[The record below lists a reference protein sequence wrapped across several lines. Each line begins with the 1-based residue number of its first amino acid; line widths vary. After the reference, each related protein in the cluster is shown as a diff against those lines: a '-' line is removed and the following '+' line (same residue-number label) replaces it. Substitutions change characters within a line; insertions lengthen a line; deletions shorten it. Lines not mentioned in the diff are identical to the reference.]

1 MVYTSTFRRIREK
14 KTNYRKREKL
24 LVGKKDF
31 VTVNVSD
38 QNVSAQLI
46 RPDLLGDKVMAS
58 VHSNEL
64 LSYGW
69 KGSRKNIPSCYLV
82 GLLLGKKCL
91 QKKISSAILYI
102 GKRHFTTKIAACLKG
117 LAEAGLEMPFSED
130 VLPSDD
136 RIQGNHIADY
146 AKKLKENDDLYKSR
160 FSSNLG
166 SGLEPE
172 KYPNHFSEVK
182 DRIVNDKSEKKS
194 DKSVKSEKSDKS
206 VKSEKSDKSVK
217 SEKSDKSPKT
227 TKTKAAK
234 NKGESK

>member
-1 MVYTSTFRRIREK
+1 MVYTSTFRRIRER

-24 LVGKKDF
+24 LIGKKDF

-82 GLLLGKKCL
+82 GLLLGKKCI
-91 QKKISSAILYI
+91 QKKITRAILYI

-117 LAEAGLEMPFSED
+117 MSEAGLEMPFSEEI
-130 VLPSDD
+130 LPTEE
-136 RIQGNHIADY
+136 RIQGNHIAEY
-146 AKKLKENDDLYKSR
+146 AKKIKSNDDLYKSR

-182 DRIVNDKSEKKS
+182 DRIVNDKSENKP
-194 DKSVKSEKSDKS
+194 DKI
-206 VKSEKSDKSVK
+206 
-217 SEKSDKSPKT
+217 PKT
-227 TKTKAAK
+227 AKTAKAKASK
-234 NKGESK
+234 KKGESK

>member
-1 MVYTSTFRRIREK
+1 LVDFRFMVYTSTFRRIRER

-24 LVGKKDF
+24 LIGKKDF

-46 RPDLLGDKVMAS
+46 RPELLGDKVMAS

-82 GLLLGKKCL
+82 GLLLGKKCI
-91 QKKISSAILYI
+91 QKKITRAILYI

-117 LAEAGLEMPFSED
+117 MSEAGLEMPFSEEI
-130 VLPSDD
+130 LPTEE
-136 RIQGNHIADY
+136 RIQGNHIAEY
-146 AKKLKENDDLYKSR
+146 AKKIKSNDDLYKSR

-182 DRIVNDKSEKKS
+182 DRIVNDKSENKS
-194 DKSVKSEKSDKS
+194 DKI
-206 VKSEKSDKSVK
+206 
-217 SEKSDKSPKT
+217 PKT
-227 TKTKAAK
+227 PKTAKAKASK
-234 NKGESK
+234 KKGESK

>member
-24 LVGKKDF
+24 LVGKRDF

-38 QNVSAQLI
+38 QNISAQLI
-46 RPDLLGDKVMAS
+46 RPELLGDKVMAS

-117 LAEAGLEMPFSED
+117 LSEAGLELPFSESI
-130 VLPSDD
+130 LPSED

-146 AKKLKENDDLYKSR
+146 AKKLKANDDMYKSR

-172 KYPNHFSEVK
+172 KYPTHFSEVK
-182 DRIVNDKSEKKS
+182 DKIVHDKAEKEKESEKTM
-194 DKSVKSEKSDKS
+194 
-206 VKSEKSDKSVK
+206 
-217 SEKSDKSPKT
+217 KT
-227 TKTKAAK
+227 TTKSKTK
-234 NKGESK
+234 SKLSKKKEIQNE

>member
-1 MVYTSTFRRIREK
+1 MVYTSTFRRIRER

-38 QNVSAQLI
+38 QNISAQLI

-64 LSYGW
+64 LTYGW
-69 KGSRKNIPSCYLV
+69 KGSRKNLPSCYLV

-117 LAEAGLEMPFSED
+117 LSEAGLELPFSESI
-130 VLPSDD
+130 LPSED
-136 RIQGNHIADY
+136 RIQGTHIADY
-146 AKKLKENDDLYKSR
+146 AKKLKANDDVYKSR

-172 KYPNHFSEVK
+172 KYPSHFSEVK
-182 DRIVNDKSEKKS
+182 DKIVNEKA
-194 DKSVKSEKSDKS
+194 EKGKEP
-206 VKSEKSDKSVK
+206 EKT
-217 SEKSDKSPKT
+217 PKT
-227 TKTKAAK
+227 TAK
-234 NKGESK
+234 SKSKSKLSKKKGDSK

>member
-1 MVYTSTFRRIREK
+1 MVYTSTFRRIRER

-38 QNVSAQLI
+38 QNISAQLI
-46 RPDLLGDKVMAS
+46 RPELLGDKVMAS

-117 LAEAGLEMPFSED
+117 LSEAGLELPFSESI
-130 VLPSDD
+130 LPSED

-146 AKKLKENDDLYKSR
+146 AKKLKANDDVYKSR

-172 KYPNHFSEVK
+172 KYPSHFSEVK
-182 DRIVNDKSEKKS
+182 DKIVNDKVKKEKESEKT
-194 DKSVKSEKSDKS
+194 
-206 VKSEKSDKSVK
+206 
-217 SEKSDKSPKT
+217 PKT
-227 TKTKAAK
+227 TIKTKSKSKLSAK
-234 NKGESK
+234 NGDSE

>member
-1 MVYTSTFRRIREK
+1 MNFQFMVYTSTLRRIRER

-24 LVGKKDF
+24 LIGKKDF

-64 LSYGW
+64 LSFGW

-91 QKKISSAILYI
+91 QKKITRAILYI

-117 LAEAGLEMPFSED
+117 LSEAGLEMPFSED
-130 VLPSDD
+130 IIPSEE
-136 RIQGNHIADY
+136 RIQGNHIAEY
-146 AKKLKENDDLYKSR
+146 AKKIKANDDLYKSR

-166 SGLEPE
+166 LGLDPE
-172 KYPNHFSEVK
+172 KYPSHFSEVK

-194 DKSVKSEKSDKS
+194 DKSSKATKSKSSK
-206 VKSEKSDKSVK
+206 K
-217 SEKSDKSPKT
+217 
-227 TKTKAAK
+227 
-234 NKGESK
+234 KGDSK

>member
-1 MVYTSTFRRIREK
+1 MVDFRFMVYTSTFRRIRER

-24 LVGKKDF
+24 LIGKKDF

-46 RPDLLGDKVMAS
+46 RPELLGDKVMAS

-82 GLLLGKKCL
+82 GLLLGKKCI
-91 QKKISSAILYI
+91 QKKITRAILYI

-117 LAEAGLEMPFSED
+117 MSEAGLEMPFSEEI
-130 VLPSDD
+130 LPTEE
-136 RIQGNHIADY
+136 RIQGNHIAEY
-146 AKKLKENDDLYKSR
+146 AKKIKSNDDLYKSR

-182 DRIVNDKSEKKS
+182 DRIVNDKSENKS
-194 DKSVKSEKSDKS
+194 DKIPKI
-206 VKSEKSDKSVK
+206 
-217 SEKSDKSPKT
+217 PKT
-227 TKTKAAK
+227 PKTAKAKASK
-234 NKGESK
+234 KKGESK

>member
-1 MVYTSTFRRIREK
+1 MVYTSTFRRIREG

-24 LVGKKDF
+24 LFGKQDF

-38 QNVSAQLI
+38 ENVSAQLI

-69 KGSRKNIPSCYLV
+69 KGSRKNVPSCYLV

-91 QKKISSAILYI
+91 KKKITRGILYI

-117 LAEAGLEMPFSED
+117 LSEAGLEMPFSENII
-130 VLPSDD
+130 PSEQ
-136 RIQGNHIADY
+136 RIQGNHIAEY
-146 AKKLKENDDLYKSR
+146 AKKLKPNNELYKSR

-166 SGLEPE
+166 LGLEPE
-172 KYPNHFSEVK
+172 KYPSHFSEVK
-182 DRIVNDKSEKKS
+182 DRIVNEKSEKDSHKRTKVVSKS
-194 DKSVKSEKSDKS
+194 
-206 VKSEKSDKSVK
+206 
-217 SEKSDKSPKT
+217 KSPK
-227 TKTKAAK
+227 K
-234 NKGESK
+234 KGDSK

>member
-1 MVYTSTFRRIREK
+1 MVYTSTFRRIRER

-38 QNVSAQLI
+38 QNISAQLI
-46 RPDLLGDKVMAS
+46 RPELLGDKVMAS

-117 LAEAGLEMPFSED
+117 LSEAGLELPFSESI
-130 VLPSDD
+130 LPSED

-146 AKKLKENDDLYKSR
+146 AKKLKANDDMYKSR

-172 KYPNHFSEVK
+172 KYPTHFSEVK
-182 DRIVNDKSEKKS
+182 DKIVHDKAEKEKESE
-194 DKSVKSEKSDKS
+194 
-206 VKSEKSDKSVK
+206 
-217 SEKSDKSPKT
+217 KT
-227 TKTKAAK
+227 TKTTTKSK
-234 NKGESK
+234 SKSKLYKKKGDSK

>member
-1 MVYTSTFRRIREK
+1 MVYTSTFRRIRER

-24 LVGKKDF
+24 LIGKKDF

-46 RPDLLGDKVMAS
+46 RPELLGDKVMAS

-82 GLLLGKKCL
+82 GLLLGKKCI
-91 QKKISSAILYI
+91 QKKITRAILYI

-117 LAEAGLEMPFSED
+117 MSEAGLEMPFSEEI
-130 VLPSDD
+130 LPTEE
-136 RIQGNHIADY
+136 RIQGNHIAEY
-146 AKKLKENDDLYKSR
+146 AKKIKSNDDLYKSR

-182 DRIVNDKSEKKS
+182 DRIVNDKSENKS
-194 DKSVKSEKSDKS
+194 DKIPKT
-206 VKSEKSDKSVK
+206 
-217 SEKSDKSPKT
+217 PKT
-227 TKTKAAK
+227 TKAKASK
-234 NKGESK
+234 KKGESK

>member
-1 MVYTSTFRRIREK
+1 MVYTSTFRRIRER

-38 QNVSAQLI
+38 QNISAQLI

-117 LAEAGLEMPFSED
+117 LSEAGLELPFSESI
-130 VLPSDD
+130 LPSED

-146 AKKLKENDDLYKSR
+146 AKKLKANDDVYKSR

-172 KYPNHFSEVK
+172 KYPSHFSEVK
-182 DRIVNDKSEKKS
+182 DKIVHDKAEKEKESE
-194 DKSVKSEKSDKS
+194 
-206 VKSEKSDKSVK
+206 
-217 SEKSDKSPKT
+217 KT
-227 TKTKAAK
+227 TKTTTKSK
-234 NKGESK
+234 SKSKLYKKKGDSK

>member
-1 MVYTSTFRRIREK
+1 MVYTSTFRRIRER

-24 LVGKKDF
+24 LIGKKDF

-46 RPDLLGDKVMAS
+46 RPELLGDKVMAS

-82 GLLLGKKCL
+82 GLLLGKKCI
-91 QKKISSAILYI
+91 QKKITRAILYI

-117 LAEAGLEMPFSED
+117 MSEAGLEMPFSEEI
-130 VLPSDD
+130 LPTEE
-136 RIQGNHIADY
+136 RIQGNHIAEY
-146 AKKLKENDDLYKSR
+146 AKKIKSNDDLYKTR

-182 DRIVNDKSEKKS
+182 DRIVNDKSENKS
-194 DKSVKSEKSDKS
+194 DKIPKT
-206 VKSEKSDKSVK
+206 
-217 SEKSDKSPKT
+217 PKT
-227 TKTKAAK
+227 TKTKASK
-234 NKGESK
+234 KKGESK

>member
-1 MVYTSTFRRIREK
+1 MVYTSTFRRIRER

-38 QNVSAQLI
+38 QNISAQLI
-46 RPDLLGDKVMAS
+46 RPELLGDKVMAS

-117 LAEAGLEMPFSED
+117 LSEAGLELPFSESI
-130 VLPSDD
+130 LPSED

-146 AKKLKENDDLYKSR
+146 AKKLKANDDVYKSR

-172 KYPNHFSEVK
+172 KYPSHFSEVK
-182 DRIVNDKSEKKS
+182 DKIVNDKVEK
-194 DKSVKSEKSDKS
+194 EKESK
-206 VKSEKSDKSVK
+206 KT
-217 SEKSDKSPKT
+217 PKT
-227 TKTKAAK
+227 TTKSK
-234 NKGESK
+234 SKSKLSKKKGDSK

>member
-1 MVYTSTFRRIREK
+1 MVYTSTFRRIRER

-38 QNVSAQLI
+38 QNISAQLI

-117 LAEAGLEMPFSED
+117 LSEAGLEMPFSENI
-130 VLPSDD
+130 LPSED

-146 AKKLKENDDLYKSR
+146 AKKLKANDDVYKSR
-160 FSSNLG
+160 FSSNLD

-172 KYPNHFSEVK
+172 KYPSHFSEVK
-182 DRIVNDKSEKKS
+182 DKIVNDKVKKEKESEKT
-194 DKSVKSEKSDKS
+194 
-206 VKSEKSDKSVK
+206 
-217 SEKSDKSPKT
+217 PKTT
-227 TKTKAAK
+227 TKTKSK
-234 NKGESK
+234 SKLSEKKGDSK

>member
-1 MVYTSTFRRIREK
+1 MVYTSTFRRIRER

-38 QNVSAQLI
+38 QNISAQLI

-117 LAEAGLEMPFSED
+117 LSEAGLEMPFSENI
-130 VLPSDD
+130 LPSED

-146 AKKLKENDDLYKSR
+146 AKKLKANDDVYKSR

-172 KYPNHFSEVK
+172 KYPSHFSEVK
-182 DRIVNDKSEKKS
+182 DKIVNDKVKKEKESEKT
-194 DKSVKSEKSDKS
+194 
-206 VKSEKSDKSVK
+206 
-217 SEKSDKSPKT
+217 PKT
-227 TKTKAAK
+227 TIKTKSKSKLSEK
-234 NKGESK
+234 NGDSE

>member
-1 MVYTSTFRRIREK
+1 MVYTSTFRRIRER

-24 LVGKKDF
+24 LIGKKDF
-31 VTVNVSD
+31 VTVNLSD

-46 RPDLLGDKVMAS
+46 RQDLLGDKVMAS

-69 KGSRKNIPSCYLV
+69 KGSRKNLPSCYLV

-91 QKKISSAILYI
+91 QKKITRAILYI

-117 LAEAGLEMPFSED
+117 LSEAGLEMPFSED
-130 VLPSDD
+130 IIPSEE
-136 RIQGNHIADY
+136 RIQGNHIAEY
-146 AKKLKENDDLYKSR
+146 AKKIKPNVDLYKSR

-166 SGLEPE
+166 LGLEPE
-172 KYPNHFSEVK
+172 KYPSHFSEVR

-194 DKSVKSEKSDKS
+194 NKSSKAIKSKSSK
-206 VKSEKSDKSVK
+206 K
-217 SEKSDKSPKT
+217 
-227 TKTKAAK
+227 
-234 NKGESK
+234 KGDSK

>member
-1 MVYTSTFRRIREK
+1 MVYTSTFRRIRER

-38 QNVSAQLI
+38 QNISAQLI

-117 LAEAGLEMPFSED
+117 LSEAGLELPFSESI
-130 VLPSDD
+130 LPSED
-136 RIQGNHIADY
+136 RIQGTHIADY
-146 AKKLKENDDLYKSR
+146 AKKLKANDDVYKSR

-172 KYPNHFSEVK
+172 KYPSHFSEVK
-182 DRIVNDKSEKKS
+182 DKIVNDKVEKEKESEKT
-194 DKSVKSEKSDKS
+194 
-206 VKSEKSDKSVK
+206 
-217 SEKSDKSPKT
+217 PKT
-227 TKTKAAK
+227 TTKSK
-234 NKGESK
+234 PKSKLSKKKGDSK

>member
-1 MVYTSTFRRIREK
+1 MVYTSTFRRIRER

-24 LVGKKDF
+24 LIGKKDF

-46 RPDLLGDKVMAS
+46 RPNLLGDTVMAS

-82 GLLLGKKCL
+82 GLLLGKKCI
-91 QKKISSAILYI
+91 QKKITKAILYI

-117 LAEAGLEMPFSED
+117 LSEAGLVMPFSENII
-130 VLPSDD
+130 PPEE
-136 RIQGNHIADY
+136 RIQGNHIAEY
-146 AKKLKENDDLYKSR
+146 AKKLKTNDDLYKSR
-160 FSSNLG
+160 FSSNLS

-172 KYPNHFSEVK
+172 KYSIHFSEVK
-182 DRIVNDKSEKKS
+182 DRIVNDKTEKKS
-194 DKSVKSEKSDKS
+194 DKQSKSLSKPKSHK
-206 VKSEKSDKSVK
+206 K
-217 SEKSDKSPKT
+217 
-227 TKTKAAK
+227 
-234 NKGESK
+234 KGDLK

>member
-1 MVYTSTFRRIREK
+1 MVDFRFMVYTSTFRRIRER

-24 LVGKKDF
+24 LIGKKDF

-46 RPDLLGDKVMAS
+46 RPELLGDKVMAS

-82 GLLLGKKCL
+82 GLLLGKKCI
-91 QKKISSAILYI
+91 QKKITRAILYI

-117 LAEAGLEMPFSED
+117 MSEAGLEMPFSQEI
-130 VLPSDD
+130 LPTEE
-136 RIQGNHIADY
+136 RIQGNHIAEY
-146 AKKLKENDDLYKSR
+146 AKKIKSNDDLYKSR

-182 DRIVNDKSEKKS
+182 DRIVNDKSENKS
-194 DKSVKSEKSDKS
+194 DKI
-206 VKSEKSDKSVK
+206 
-217 SEKSDKSPKT
+217 PKT
-227 TKTKAAK
+227 PKTAKAKASK
-234 NKGESK
+234 KKGESK

>member
-1 MVYTSTFRRIREK
+1 MVYTSTFRRIREG

-24 LVGKKDF
+24 LIGKKDF

-38 QNVSAQLI
+38 ENVSAQLI

-82 GLLLGKKCL
+82 GLLLGKKCI
-91 QKKISSAILYI
+91 QKKITRAILYI

-117 LAEAGLEMPFSED
+117 LSEAGLEMPFSENII
-130 VLPSDD
+130 PSEQ
-136 RIQGNHIADY
+136 RIQGNHIAEY
-146 AKKLKENDDLYKSR
+146 AKKLKANDELYKSR

-166 SGLEPE
+166 LGLEPE
-172 KYPNHFSEVK
+172 KYPSHFSEVQH
-182 DRIVNDKSEKKS
+182 RIVNEKSEKESHKRTKVVSKS
-194 DKSVKSEKSDKS
+194 
-206 VKSEKSDKSVK
+206 
-217 SEKSDKSPKT
+217 KSPK
-227 TKTKAAK
+227 K
-234 NKGESK
+234 KGDSK

>member
-38 QNVSAQLI
+38 QNISAQLI

-117 LAEAGLEMPFSED
+117 LSEAGLEMPFSENI
-130 VLPSDD
+130 LPSED

-146 AKKLKENDDLYKSR
+146 AKKLKANDDVYKSR

-172 KYPNHFSEVK
+172 KYPSHFSEVK
-182 DRIVNDKSEKKS
+182 DKIVNDKVKKEKESEKT
-194 DKSVKSEKSDKS
+194 
-206 VKSEKSDKSVK
+206 
-217 SEKSDKSPKT
+217 PKTT
-227 TKTKAAK
+227 TKTKSK
-234 NKGESK
+234 SKLSEKKGDSKWVVQEMNRPQYGSLVRL

>member
-1 MVYTSTFRRIREK
+1 MVYTSTFRRIRER

-24 LVGKKDF
+24 LIGKKDF

-46 RPDLLGDKVMAS
+46 RPELLGDKVMAS

-82 GLLLGKKCL
+82 GLLLGKKCI
-91 QKKISSAILYI
+91 QKKITRAILYI

-117 LAEAGLEMPFSED
+117 MSEAGLEMPFSEEI
-130 VLPSDD
+130 LPTEE
-136 RIQGNHIADY
+136 RIQGNHIAEY
-146 AKKLKENDDLYKSR
+146 AKKIKSNDDLYKSR
-160 FSSNLG
+160 FSSSLG

-182 DRIVNDKSEKKS
+182 DRIVNDKSENKS
-194 DKSVKSEKSDKS
+194 DKIPKT
-206 VKSEKSDKSVK
+206 
-217 SEKSDKSPKT
+217 PKT
-227 TKTKAAK
+227 TKAKASK
-234 NKGESK
+234 KKGESK

>member
-1 MVYTSTFRRIREK
+1 MVYTSTFRRIRER

-24 LVGKKDF
+24 LIGKKDF

-46 RPDLLGDKVMAS
+46 RPELLGDKVMAS

-82 GLLLGKKCL
+82 GLLLGKKCI
-91 QKKISSAILYI
+91 QKKITRAILYI

-117 LAEAGLEMPFSED
+117 MSEAGLEMPFSEEI
-130 VLPSDD
+130 LPTEE
-136 RIQGNHIADY
+136 RIQGNHIAEY
-146 AKKLKENDDLYKSR
+146 AKKIKSNDDLYKSR

-182 DRIVNDKSEKKS
+182 DRIVNDKSENKS
-194 DKSVKSEKSDKS
+194 AKIPKT
-206 VKSEKSDKSVK
+206 
-217 SEKSDKSPKT
+217 PKT
-227 TKTKAAK
+227 TKAKASK
-234 NKGESK
+234 KKGESK

>member
-1 MVYTSTFRRIREK
+1 MVYTSTFRRIRER

-24 LVGKKDF
+24 LIGKKDF

-82 GLLLGKKCL
+82 GLLLGKKCI
-91 QKKISSAILYI
+91 QKKITRAILYI

-117 LAEAGLEMPFSED
+117 MSEAGLEMPFSEEI
-130 VLPSDD
+130 LPTEE
-136 RIQGNHIADY
+136 RIQGNHIAEY
-146 AKKLKENDDLYKSR
+146 AKKIKSNDDLYKSR

-172 KYPNHFSEVK
+172 KYPNHFSAVK
-182 DRIVNDKSEKKS
+182 DRIVNDKSENKS
-194 DKSVKSEKSDKS
+194 DKI
-206 VKSEKSDKSVK
+206 
-217 SEKSDKSPKT
+217 PKT
-227 TKTKAAK
+227 PKTAKAKASK
-234 NKGESK
+234 KKGESK

>member
-1 MVYTSTFRRIREK
+1 MVYTSTFRRIRER

-24 LVGKKDF
+24 LVGKKVF

-38 QNVSAQLI
+38 QNISAQLI

-117 LAEAGLEMPFSED
+117 LSEAGLEMPFSENI
-130 VLPSDD
+130 LPSED

-146 AKKLKENDDLYKSR
+146 AKKLKANDDVYKSR

-172 KYPNHFSEVK
+172 KYPSHFSEVK
-182 DRIVNDKSEKKS
+182 DKIVNDKVKKEKESHKT
-194 DKSVKSEKSDKS
+194 
-206 VKSEKSDKSVK
+206 
-217 SEKSDKSPKT
+217 PKTT
-227 TKTKAAK
+227 TKTKSK
-234 NKGESK
+234 SKLSEKKGDSK

>member
-1 MVYTSTFRRIREK
+1 MVYTSTFRRIRER

-24 LVGKKDF
+24 LIGKKDF

-46 RPDLLGDKVMAS
+46 RPELLGDKVMAS

-82 GLLLGKKCL
+82 GLLLGKKCI
-91 QKKISSAILYI
+91 QKKITRAILYI

-117 LAEAGLEMPFSED
+117 MSEAGLEMPFSEEI
-130 VLPSDD
+130 LPTEE
-136 RIQGNHIADY
+136 RIQGNHIAEY
-146 AKKLKENDDLYKSR
+146 AKKIKSNGDLYKSR

-182 DRIVNDKSEKKS
+182 DRIVNDKSENKS
-194 DKSVKSEKSDKS
+194 DKI
-206 VKSEKSDKSVK
+206 
-217 SEKSDKSPKT
+217 PKT
-227 TKTKAAK
+227 PKTAKAK
-234 NKGESK
+234 DSKKKGESK

>member
-1 MVYTSTFRRIREK
+1 MVYTSTFRRIRER

-24 LVGKKDF
+24 LVSKKDF

-38 QNVSAQLI
+38 QNISAQLI
-46 RPDLLGDKVMAS
+46 RPNLLGDKVMAS

-117 LAEAGLEMPFSED
+117 LSEAGLEMPFSENI
-130 VLPSDD
+130 LPSED

-146 AKKLKENDDLYKSR
+146 AKKLKANDDVYKSR

-172 KYPNHFSEVK
+172 KYPSHFSEVK
-182 DRIVNDKSEKKS
+182 DKIVNDKVKKEKESEKT
-194 DKSVKSEKSDKS
+194 
-206 VKSEKSDKSVK
+206 
-217 SEKSDKSPKT
+217 PKTT
-227 TKTKAAK
+227 TKTKSK
-234 NKGESK
+234 SKLSKKGDSK

>member
-1 MVYTSTFRRIREK
+1 MVYTSTFRRIRER

-38 QNVSAQLI
+38 QNISAQLI

-117 LAEAGLEMPFSED
+117 LSEAGLEMPFSENI
-130 VLPSDD
+130 LPSED

-146 AKKLKENDDLYKSR
+146 AKKLKANDDVYKSR

-172 KYPNHFSEVK
+172 KYPSHFSEIK
-182 DRIVNDKSEKKS
+182 DKIVNDKAKKEKESEKT
-194 DKSVKSEKSDKS
+194 
-206 VKSEKSDKSVK
+206 
-217 SEKSDKSPKT
+217 PKTT
-227 TKTKAAK
+227 TKTKSK
-234 NKGESK
+234 SKLSEKKGDSK

>member
-1 MVYTSTFRRIREK
+1 MVYTSTFRRIRER

-38 QNVSAQLI
+38 QNISAQLI

-117 LAEAGLEMPFSED
+117 LSEAGLEMPFSENI
-130 VLPSDD
+130 LPSED

-146 AKKLKENDDLYKSR
+146 AKKLKANEDVYKSR

-172 KYPNHFSEVK
+172 KYPSHFSEVK
-182 DRIVNDKSEKKS
+182 DKIVNDKVKKEKESEKT
-194 DKSVKSEKSDKS
+194 
-206 VKSEKSDKSVK
+206 
-217 SEKSDKSPKT
+217 PKT
-227 TKTKAAK
+227 TIKTKSKSKLSEK
-234 NKGESK
+234 NGDSK

>member
-1 MVYTSTFRRIREK
+1 MNFQFMVYTSTLRRIRER

-24 LVGKKDF
+24 LIGKKEF

-91 QKKISSAILYI
+91 QKKITSAILYI
-102 GKRHFTTKIAACLKG
+102 GRRHFTTKIAACLKG
-117 LAEAGLEMPFSED
+117 LSEAGLEMPFSKD
-130 VLPSDD
+130 IIPSEE
-136 RIQGNHIADY
+136 RIQGNHIAEY
-146 AKKLKENDDLYKSR
+146 AKKIKTNDDLYKSR
-160 FSSNLG
+160 FSSNLEL
-166 SGLEPE
+166 GLDPE
-172 KYPNHFSEVK
+172 KYPSHFSEVK

-194 DKSVKSEKSDKS
+194 DKSSKATKSKSSK
-206 VKSEKSDKSVK
+206 K
-217 SEKSDKSPKT
+217 
-227 TKTKAAK
+227 
-234 NKGESK
+234 KGDSK

>member
-1 MVYTSTFRRIREK
+1 MVYTSTFRRIRER

-38 QNVSAQLI
+38 QNISAQLI

-117 LAEAGLEMPFSED
+117 LSEAGLELPFSESI
-130 VLPSDD
+130 LPSED

-146 AKKLKENDDLYKSR
+146 AKKLKTNDDVYKSR

-172 KYPNHFSEVK
+172 KYPSHFSEVK
-182 DRIVNDKSEKKS
+182 DKIVNDKVEKRKQSEKT
-194 DKSVKSEKSDKS
+194 
-206 VKSEKSDKSVK
+206 
-217 SEKSDKSPKT
+217 PKT
-227 TKTKAAK
+227 TTKSK
-234 NKGESK
+234 PKSKLSKKKGDSN

>member
-1 MVYTSTFRRIREK
+1 MVYTSTFRRIRER

-38 QNVSAQLI
+38 QNISAQLI

-117 LAEAGLEMPFSED
+117 LSEAGLELPFSESI
-130 VLPSDD
+130 LPSED

-146 AKKLKENDDLYKSR
+146 AKKLKANDDVYKSR

-172 KYPNHFSEVK
+172 KYPSHFSEVK
-182 DRIVNDKSEKKS
+182 DKIVNDKVEKGKQP
-194 DKSVKSEKSDKS
+194 EKT
-206 VKSEKSDKSVK
+206 
-217 SEKSDKSPKT
+217 PKT
-227 TKTKAAK
+227 TTKSK
-234 NKGESK
+234 PKSKLSKKKGDSK

>member
-1 MVYTSTFRRIREK
+1 MVYTSTFRRIRER

-24 LVGKKDF
+24 LIGKKDF

-46 RPDLLGDKVMAS
+46 RPELLGDKVMAS

-82 GLLLGKKCL
+82 GLLLGKKCI
-91 QKKISSAILYI
+91 QKKITRAILYI

-117 LAEAGLEMPFSED
+117 MSEAGLEMPFSKEI
-130 VLPSDD
+130 LPTEE
-136 RIQGNHIADY
+136 RIQGNHIAEY
-146 AKKLKENDDLYKSR
+146 AKKIKSNDDLYKSK

-182 DRIVNDKSEKKS
+182 DRIVNAKSEKKS
-194 DKSVKSEKSDKS
+194 DKI
-206 VKSEKSDKSVK
+206 
-217 SEKSDKSPKT
+217 PKT
-227 TKTKAAK
+227 PKTAKAKASK
-234 NKGESK
+234 KKGESK

>member
-1 MVYTSTFRRIREK
+1 MVYTSTFRRIRER

-24 LVGKKDF
+24 LIGKKDF

-46 RPDLLGDKVMAS
+46 RPELLGDKVMAS

-82 GLLLGKKCL
+82 GLLLGKKCI
-91 QKKISSAILYI
+91 QKKITRAILYI

-117 LAEAGLEMPFSED
+117 MSEAGLEMPFSEEI
-130 VLPSDD
+130 LPTEE
-136 RIQGNHIADY
+136 RIQGNHIAEY
-146 AKKLKENDDLYKSR
+146 AKKIKSNDDLYKSR

-182 DRIVNDKSEKKS
+182 DRIVNDKSENKS
-194 DKSVKSEKSDKS
+194 DKIPKIPKT
-206 VKSEKSDKSVK
+206 
-217 SEKSDKSPKT
+217 PKT
-227 TKTKAAK
+227 TKAKASK
-234 NKGESK
+234 KKGESK

>member
-38 QNVSAQLI
+38 QNISAQLI

-117 LAEAGLEMPFSED
+117 LSEAGLEMPFSENI
-130 VLPSDD
+130 LPSED

-146 AKKLKENDDLYKSR
+146 AKKLKANDDVYKSR

-172 KYPNHFSEVK
+172 KYPSHFSEVK
-182 DRIVNDKSEKKS
+182 DKIVNDKVKKEKESDRTPKTTIKTKSKSKLSEKKG
-194 DKSVKSEKSDKS
+194 D
-206 VKSEKSDKSVK
+206 
-217 SEKSDKSPKT
+217 
-227 TKTKAAK
+227 
-234 NKGESK
+234 SK